1 MAIYYLSL
9 KHGSRGKNKR
19 AGAHLR
25 YIARL
30 AKYKY
35 NSDQVKFISFGNLPS
50 WVKTPVH
57 FWDMA
62 DKFSMKNAR
71 LYSEFEAALPRE
83 LNTRE
88 QIELALEFVDL
99 ELKTHHPFTLVI
111 HDSPAIDGLSHPH
124 FHLMFSTKKHDG
136 IERDKSVFFAKA
148 NPLNP
153 KKGGVPKDRSW
164 IHKSRLEAAR
174 KLWETLVNEALA
186 RAGVAATVDCRSL
199 RAQGIDREPQP
210 RLTQFETVLYRQGI
224 VTPKIQKILD
234 LRKLARNQ

>member
-9 KHGSRGKNKR
+9 KHGSRGKNQR

-25 YIARL
+25 YITRL
-30 AKYKY
+30 ARYKY
-35 NSDQVKFISFGNLPS
+35 NSDQVKFISFGNFPS
-50 WVKTPVH
+50 WVKTPVD

-83 LNTRE
+83 LTLTE
-88 QIELALEFVDL
+88 QVELALEFVYL

-136 IERDKSVFFAKA
+136 IEREKAVFFAKA
-148 NPLNP
+148 NPVNP
-153 KKGGVPKDRSW
+153 KKGGVPKDRTW

-174 KLWETLVNEALA
+174 KLWERLVNEALA
-186 RAGVAATVDCRSL
+186 RAEVAARVDCRSL
-199 RAQGIDREPQP
+199 KAQGIDRKPQP

-224 VTPKIQKILD
+224 VTPKIQMILD
-234 LRKLARNQ
+234 LRELAKSR